1 MSFSNY
7 LEEKVLN
14 HVFGGTTYTQPS
26 AVYCS
31 THTADP
37 GETGASESTGG
48 SYARQ
53 AITFAAAS
61 NPGGTKATSADLVFA
76 SMPASTITHV
86 GIWDSATTGGSNN
99 FLVGGAL
106 AASKTLNSGDTFR
119 ITSGNLTVSLD

>member
-1 MSFSNY
+1 MSLSNY
-7 LEEKVLN
+7 LEEKLLN
-14 HVFGGTTYTQPS
+14 HTFGGTTFTQPS

-31 THTADP
+31 LHTADP
-37 GETGASESTGG
+37 GETGASEATGG

-61 NPGGTKATSADLVFA
+61 NPGGTKASSADLVFT
-76 SMPASTITHV
+76 SMPAATITHV
-86 GIWDSATTGGSNN
+86 GVWDASTSGN

-106 AASKTLNSGDTFR
+106 AASKTLNAGDTFR

>member
-1 MSFSNY
+1 MSLSNY
-7 LEEKVLN
+7 LEEKLLN
-14 HVFGGTTYTQPS
+14 HVFGGTTYSQPA

-31 THTADP
+31 LHTADP
-37 GETGASESTGG
+37 GETGASEATGG

-61 NPGGTKATSADLVFA
+61 NPGGTKATSADLVFT

-86 GIWDSATTGGSNN
+86 GVWDASSAGN

-106 AASKTLNSGDTFR
+106 AASKTLNAGDTFR